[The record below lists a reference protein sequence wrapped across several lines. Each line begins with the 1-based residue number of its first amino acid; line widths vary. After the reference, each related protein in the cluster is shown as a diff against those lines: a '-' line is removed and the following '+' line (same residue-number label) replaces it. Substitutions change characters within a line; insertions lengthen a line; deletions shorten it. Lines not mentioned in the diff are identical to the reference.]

1 MSRQFSMMLRMSCI
15 CGAVTL
21 LLGAADATLN
31 SPAAG
36 SQFTLYSTF
45 GVDADVDTDN
55 AIAVVANKP
64 MGTGILFVDS
74 TEAGGN
80 TQWFKSVPNVRMEN
94 ISGTAQPGCYWLPGK
109 GVFVGGG
116 VMVLQQGVLVKDM
129 VRVDFNFSNPFP
141 PMP

>member
-1 MSRQFSMMLRMSCI
+1 
-15 CGAVTL
+15 
-21 LLGAADATLN
+21 
-31 SPAAG
+31 
-36 SQFTLYSTF
+36 
-45 GVDADVDTDN
+45 
-55 AIAVVANKP
+55 
-64 MGTGILFVDS
+64 MGTGILVVNS

-116 VMVLQQGVLVKDM
+116 VLVLQMMKPIAQLDF
-129 VRVDFNFSNPFP
+129 VRVDFNFSNPNPIP